1 MDNDDATESCEL
13 QERLNQAVWPKRYMV
28 EKFTKS
34 SSIFHELRLTVSK
47 AFPHNIIK
55 LVDSVKTAGKCGLC
69 RVRRTNFGCCSC
81 KVVLC
86 RSGVGEELSCFAKW
100 HQRVDLMKESKKRK
114 ERNSGETM
122 VDSPAR
128 NTRSQT
134 VLNSTSPGETMHSAA
149 PASAD
154 DDQTIEGNSDSPSP
168 ANADDDQSIGGTSE
182 TESETT
188 QYEV

>member
-1 MDNDDATESCEL
+1 
-13 QERLNQAVWPKRYMV
+13 
-28 EKFTKS
+28 
-34 SSIFHELRLTVSK
+34 
-47 AFPHNIIK
+47 
-55 LVDSVKTAGKCGLC
+55 
-69 RVRRTNFGCCSC
+69 
-81 KVVLC
+81 
-86 RSGVGEELSCFAKW
+86 
-100 HQRVDLMKESKKRK
+100 VDLMKESKKRK
-114 ERNSGETM
+114 KRNSGETM

-154 DDQTIEGNSDSPSP
+154 DGQTMEGNSDSPSP
-168 ANADDDQSIGGTSE
+168 ANADNEQSIGGSSE